1 MRLKQALAAV
11 LGCALTMVVW
21 AQPAS
26 YDVVIRGGR
35 IVDGTGNPWFA
46 GDVAIKGGRIAAV
59 VSAGRLAN
67 ATAARVIDAT
77 GLVVAP
83 GFIDL
88 HTHSDTSLLAD
99 ANAQSK
105 VRQGVTVDVLGEST
119 SVAPRDGL
127 PAETS
132 DAVTQDWTTFTEY
145 FKHLERE
152 RVSMNVISH
161 VSATQVRR
169 GGMGYEARA
178 AAAAGGGRVEKGAGR
193 AGGESARGLAARVR
207 SG

>member
-1 MRLKQALAAV
+1 MRAKHVLAAA
-11 LGCALTMVVW
+11 LCAAFAIAVW
-21 AQPAS
+21 AQPAAPGA
-26 YDVVIRGGR
+26 YDVIIRGGR

-46 GDVAIKGGRIAAV
+46 ADVAIKGGRIAAV
-59 VSAGRLAN
+59 SNGLGN
-67 ATAARVIDAT
+67 ATASRVIDAA

-127 PAETS
+127 PKETGDS
-132 DAVTQDWTTFTEY
+132 VTPDWLTF
-145 FKHLERE
+145 
-152 RVSMNVISH
+152 
-161 VSATQVRR
+161 
-169 GGMGYEARA
+169 
-178 AAAAGGGRVEKGAGR
+178 
-193 AGGESARGLAARVR
+193 
-207 SG
+207 